1 MKVFTVSQVNKL
13 IKDFID
19 NELLFEDIIVS
30 GELSSFSI
38 TRNIAY
44 FTLKDNDNLL
54 SCVQFY
60 CKNEFK
66 IGDLVQC
73 RGNIKYYPKG
83 GKLSFQALSI
93 EMCGQG
99 ELYQQ
104 FIQLKEKLSNEGLFD
119 DLHKQPIP
127 RFINSIGVVT
137 SATGAVLQDI
147 KNVTSRR
154 NPNLD
159 IYVYDAQVQGKY
171 AVNDVI
177 QGITY
182 FDNMT
187 DVDVIVV
194 ARGGGSI
201 EDLMPFN
208 NEELARVAY
217 ICNKPI
223 ISAVGHETD
232 YSILDFVA
240 DLRAP
245 TPSAAAELVTFD
257 RNDFSRYIKDLF
269 LSIQNNVENQ
279 LTNFEVLNQ
288 IAISK
293 IENELTS
300 VINDEILHIL
310 DVVNLLD
317 NKVENK
323 LQQTIYR
330 VDISANTLDKL
341 NPIKLLRAGYSVISK
356 ENKLIKV
363 DNINLDDIID
373 IRAENINLKAKVISK
388 QVLEPKGRS

>member
-1 MKVFTVSQVNKL
+1 MKVFTVSQINRI
-13 IKDFID
+13 IKDIID
-19 NELLFEDIIVS
+19 NEVILEDIIIT
-30 GELSSFSI
+30 GELSSFSV

-54 SCVQFY
+54 SCVQFGCY
-60 CKNEFK
+60 QNFQ
-66 IGDLVQC
+66 IGDMVQV
-73 RGNIKYYPKG
+73 RGNVKYYPKG
-83 GKLSFQALSI
+83 GKLTFQALKI
-93 EMCGQG
+93 ELCGQG

-104 FIQLKEKLSNEGLFD
+104 FLQLKEKLTKEGLFNEE
-119 DLHKQPIP
+119 HKIPLP

-187 DVDVIVV
+187 DVDVIIV

-201 EDLMPFN
+201 EDLMSFN
-208 NEELARVAY
+208 DEELARVAY

-232 YSILDFVA
+232 FSILDFVA

-245 TPSAAAELVTFD
+245 TPSAAAELVTID
-257 RNDFSRYIKDLF
+257 RIEFSRYIKDLF
-269 LSIQNNVENQ
+269 NSIQSRVENQ
-279 LTNFEVLNQ
+279 VADLNLNSQ
-288 IAISK
+288 ILVAK
-293 IENELTS
+293 IENNINDI
-300 VINDEILHIL
+300 VNDEILHINQL
-310 DVVNLLD
+310 VNKLD
-317 NKVENK
+317 NSIENN
-323 LQQTIYR
+323 LTNTIYR
-330 VDISANTLDKL
+330 VDIATNTLDKL
-341 NPIKLLRAGYSVISK
+341 NPIKLLRSGYSVATK
-356 ENKLIKV
+356 ENNLITV
-363 DNINLDDIID
+363 DNTDINDIID
-373 IRAENINLKAKVISK
+373 IRLENAKLKAKVIEK
-388 QVLEPKGRS
+388 TKID